1 METNWITECWEGFTP
16 GSWNRSSVNV
26 RDFIQLNYIPYEGDS
41 SFLAGPT
48 SATKTLWE
56 QVLKL
61 SEKEREAGGVLDMD
75 TDTISSITSH
85 GPGYLNRELEQIVG
99 FQTDK
104 PFKRS
109 LQPYGGIRMAQNAC
123 QEHGYEVNPQVTE
136 IFTKYRK
143 THNQGVFD
151 VYTNECG
158 LPEKLLLSPG
168 SRMLMGADASS
179 GITAG

>member
-1 METNWITECWEGFTP
+1 
-16 GSWNRSSVNV
+16 
-26 RDFIQLNYIPYEGDS
+26 
-41 SFLAGPT
+41 
-48 SATKTLWE
+48 
-56 QVLKL
+56 
-61 SEKEREAGGVLDMD
+61 MD

-136 IFTKYRK
+136 IFTKY
-143 THNQGVFD
+143 
-151 VYTNECG
+151 
-158 LPEKLLLSPG
+158 LS
-168 SRMLMGADASS
+168 L
-179 GITAG
+179 IHI